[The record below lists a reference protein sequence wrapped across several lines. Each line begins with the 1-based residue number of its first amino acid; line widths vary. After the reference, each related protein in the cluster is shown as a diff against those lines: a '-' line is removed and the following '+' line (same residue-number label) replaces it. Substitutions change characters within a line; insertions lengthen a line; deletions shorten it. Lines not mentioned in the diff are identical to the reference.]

1 MNEFEIMI
9 QYVPFVIV
17 IALLCLVFL
26 LAREINLESDA
37 MYRFSY
43 SMMQLFFIFIIVKIL
58 ELEYEKEYGAV
69 TNQLY
74 VLIPYLVFVFILAL
88 YDRRIL
94 KKDDSSSS

>member
-1 MNEFEIMI
+1 
-9 QYVPFVIV
+9 
-17 IALLCLVFL
+17 
-26 LAREINLESDA
+26 

-58 ELEYEKEYGAV
+58 ESEYEKEYGAV

-74 VLIPYLVFVFILAL
+74 VLIPYLVFVYILAL